1 MDNFCAPQWA
11 DFMCPKTPS
20 ESYFEIEHE
29 EHERQLNFMAN
40 FKLCKSLQY
49 QENSYTEQQ
58 INETIFDDSLES
70 KPPVCK
76 NAMYFIPHDNKK
88 QPSEDTNLHNAV
100 RNLNLDERS
109 NKIHQ
114 TWSIPVS
121 ELTSAFKVSMAKHK
135 FKPTA
140 PEKIKKISEIK
151 NAARGSCL
159 KNSVKKENNVQIN
172 LTKDKSKLK
181 AKADNCESSIS
192 KERLLSKIV
201 SAPRRQSNSF
211 KTKRCSFGKS
221 QPKVLT
227 CQYRRR
233 SLMKYRN
240 CSNQFVSLAEAV
252 SRYQNGT
259 PQRFRTI
266 SNKDLKPGFL
276 MKSKQSPLKLT
287 YPVSPALRSKQ
298 RSRKNIVPSQQE
310 REKLELEE
318 RKKHQIKA
326 NPIPVNILK
335 GPSLLKK
342 IAKKPATVTEEFHLT
357 QSKKTRHT
365 TNLQQNDKE
374 QTLKKVLP
382 IARSNSTSNV
392 TIKKKNVCTEFTV
405 DKPVKSSFET
415 RNKEYQIKKEEK
427 LKNLHVQNTDKVKV
441 EFHAK
446 PAPNFSKPANSAK
459 QQNTKKRSVVPCPFS
474 FEERNKTLAKKKEDL
489 VKQMQKQTQKAQVFR
504 ANPVPS
510 FKPVMVHGLS
520 KENLR
525 SKEKTVTNSKE
536 FIRQTKSCN
545 NQENKQPNIMHNST
559 ICANP
564 KKEATQYIINNESDK
579 KQVTNNVDATDV
591 NEKQKVTQKKI
602 FKFEL
607 NTDKRAKERN
617 IFDEKIKKKELDLEK
632 KRQEEEKARLLKEK
646 IERTELRKMAE
657 VKSRP
662 MPVYKPVV
670 VLKSTKPP
678 TSPHSPAW
686 GNRPKPKSTS

>member
-20 ESYFEIEHE
+20 DSYFEIEHE

-49 QENSYTEQQ
+49 QENSFTEQQ
-58 INETIFDDSLES
+58 INETNFDDSLES
-70 KPPVCK
+70 KPPVY
-76 NAMYFIPHDNKK
+76 NNVMYFIPHDNKK
-88 QPSEDTNLHNAV
+88 KPSEDTNLHNAV
-100 RNLNLDERS
+100 RNLKLDERS
-109 NKIHQ
+109 SKIHQ

-121 ELTSAFKVSMAKHK
+121 ELTSAFKVSTAKHK
-135 FKPTA
+135 FKPAA

-151 NAARGSCL
+151 NCS
-159 KNSVKKENNVQIN
+159 KNNVKKENNVQIN

-181 AKADNCESSIS
+181 AKADICDSSIS
-192 KERLLSKIV
+192 KERLSFKIV
-201 SAPRRQSNSF
+201 SGPRRQSNSF
-211 KTKRCSFGKS
+211 KTKRCSLGKS

-266 SNKDLKPGFL
+266 SNKNLKPGFL

-310 REKLELEE
+310 REKLELDE

-326 NPIPVNILK
+326 NPIPINILK

-342 IAKKPATVTEEFHLT
+342 VAKKPTTVTEEFHLT

-374 QTLKKVLP
+374 EKLKKVLP

-392 TIKKKNVCTEFTV
+392 IIKKENVCTEFTV
-405 DKPVKSSFET
+405 DQPAKSGFEI

-446 PAPNFSKPANSAK
+446 PAPNFSKPTNSTK
-459 QQNTKKRSVVPCPFS
+459 QQITKKRRVVPCPFS

-489 VKQMQKQTQKAQVFR
+489 VKQIQKQSQKAQVFR

-536 FIRQTKSCN
+536 FTRQTKSCN
-545 NQENKQPNIMHNST
+545 NQENKQPNIMHNSS

-564 KKEATQYIINNESDK
+564 KKKEATQHIVNNEFDK
-579 KQVTNNVDATDV
+579 KQVKNNVDVIDAS

-602 FKFEL
+602 SKFEL

-617 IFDEKIKKKELDLEK
+617 IFDEKIKKKELDLEM

-646 IERTELRKMAE
+646 MERTELRKMTE
-657 VKSRP
+657 VKARP

-686 GNRPKPKSTS
+686 GNRPKPKSIS